1 MEEGSKLNPNK
12 NLATAVV
19 TGILI
24 VSLGLLSY
32 RYFNKSP
39 KPEIGSGTSTEQP
52 LTISEEI
59 NPSQENETKP
69 NQSVLTDLNT
79 GPVNQSMSTRNWVA
93 NDYKSGDVSGSKYV
107 VKAGDTLWEIAEGR
121 YGTGAEWTKIL
132 AANSSTIGFLP
143 GGSQALIVP
152 GQTLAL
158 P

>member
-1 MEEGSKLNPNK
+1 MEEDSKLNPNK

-19 TGILI
+19 TGLLI

-52 LTISEEI
+52 FTIPEET
-59 NPSQENETKP
+59 NPSQENEIKP
-69 NQSVLTDLNT
+69 NQSVFTDLNAKS
-79 GPVNQSMSTRNWVA
+79 GNQSVAASMWVA
-93 NDYKSGDVSGSKYV
+93 NDYKSGDVSGSQYV

-121 YGTGAEWTKIL
+121 YGSGAEWTKIL
-132 AANSSTIGFLP
+132 RANSSTIGFLS